1 MGKNWILPI
10 TFILYKDLNNIIVVY
25 SYLLRGG
32 NIWISISL
40 YCTSGLAG

>member
-40 YCTSGLAG
+40 HCTSGLAG